1 MHRMLPSPAR
11 VLIVGGDSRIGRSIA
26 HTHELAGD
34 GVTATT
40 RRAQKLPGQV
50 SLDLA
55 AQPTLPGGRF
65 DVVYFCAASTGLA
78 QCAAAPGETRRINV
92 EATLA
97 LMREAARRGAFIV
110 FFSTNLV
117 FDGSRPLVAADAT
130 PKPECE
136 YGRQKAEVEQ
146 RLAGERLPAAIVR
159 LTKVLE
165 PENAL
170 FAQWSAALIRG
181 ESIRPFSDRVMAPIT
196 LEAAVQTAVTAARR
210 RVPGAVH
217 VSASHDISYAD
228 AAGHFAR
235 ALGSRPELV
244 TPQRA
249 AGTQTVRGGA
259 PRHTSLAVDRD
270 FFPTGA
276 PDPLEAIEYLAA
288 NCALAAQIG

>member
-1 MHRMLPSPAR
+1 MLSSPAR

-26 HTHELAGD
+26 HTHEIAGD
-34 GVTATT
+34 TITATT
-40 RRAQKLPGQV
+40 RRAQPVPGQV

-55 AQPTLPGGRF
+55 KKPTLPDGQF

-78 QCAAAPGETRRINV
+78 QCAAAPGETRQINV

-97 LMREAARRGAFIV
+97 LMREAAQRGAFVV

-117 FDGSRPLVAADAT
+117 FDGSRPLVSADART
-130 PKPECE
+130 KPECE

-146 RLAGERLPAAIVR
+146 RLASERLPATIIR

-165 PENAL
+165 PENVL
-170 FAQWSAALIRG
+170 FATWTAALMRG
-181 ESIRPFSDRVMAPIT
+181 ETIRPFSDRVMAPVTQEIT
-196 LEAAVQTAVTAARR
+196 VQTAVAAARR
-210 RVPGAVH
+210 RVPGVVH

-235 ALGSRPELV
+235 ALGCRPELV

-259 PRHTSLAVDRD
+259 PSHTSLAVNPE
-270 FFPTGA
+270 FFPAGA

-288 NCALAAQIG
+288 NMALAAPIG